1 VLIVTI
7 RRDEFPIASHS
18 HLPPVLQPGV
28 RFSYGDNNVEAVVIS
43 IIDRNVTLMLAGEPV
58 FMTPVSDREIASSK
72 ILEQYGT
79 SVAPEEIVD
88 ISEQNEH
95 YRLDRYQLVH
105 SRNYYLT
112 WRVTTIDETFV
123 VSF

>member
-1 VLIVTI
+1 MLIVTI
-7 RRDEFPIASHS
+7 RRDEFRPDHR
-18 HLPPVLQPGV
+18 LPLVLQPGD

-43 IIDRNVTLMLAGEPV
+43 VVDKRVTFMLASEPI
-58 FMTPVSDREIASSK
+58 FERSISDREIASSK

-88 ISEQNEH
+88 ISEQEC
-95 YRLDRYQLVH
+95 YKVGY
-105 SRNYYLT
+105 SRDYYSTATTSPTT
-112 WRVTTIDETFV
+112 WKVTTSDETFV